1 MCGGTRGDVQP
12 YVALADHLA
21 GRGHEVLI
29 ATHEP
34 FRQMAEARGLEFFG
48 LPGDPRQEI
57 QTERGRQLVAS
68 QRASLRFVRQLSEL
82 IEPWLETLLQRIL
95 PLCEAADLVVY
106 SPLAF
111 LAWHA
116 AAATGTETVLAA
128 LQPYAPTR
136 EFPTVVLGGRSLG
149 RTLNLASHYVAEG
162 LAWWSVRRTVER
174 LRVEAL
180 GLAPL
185 GWRGSGPHLRAQGEP
200 HLFGYSRHLV
210 AKPADWGPAHHVT
223 GYWFLEPAERLA
235 ADLEDFISSG
245 EPPVYVGFGSM
256 STADASRTAEI
267 VVEATRRAGLRAV
280 MSRGWGGLSPG
291 ELDDRVFV
299 VDETPH
305 GLLFPKMSAVVHHG
319 GAGTTGAAL
328 RAGVP
333 QVVVPFLADQAFWGS
348 RVASVGAGPSPIPQ
362 RRLSVETLELAL
374 REVTGDASYRGAAAA
389 IGTLVRNEDGLGAA
403 AAVIESTM
411 G

>member
-1 MCGGTRGDVQP
+1 
-12 YVALADHLA
+12 
-21 GRGHEVLI
+21 
-29 ATHEP
+29 
-34 FRQMAEARGLEFFG
+34 
-48 LPGDPRQEI
+48 
-57 QTERGRQLVAS
+57 
-68 QRASLRFVRQLSEL
+68 
-82 IEPWLETLLQRIL
+82 
-95 PLCEAADLVVY
+95 
-106 SPLAF
+106 
-111 LAWHA
+111 
-116 AAATGTETVLAA
+116 
-128 LQPYAPTR
+128 
-136 EFPTVVLGGRSLG
+136 
-149 RTLNLASHYVAEG
+149 
-162 LAWWSVRRTVER
+162 
-174 LRVEAL
+174 
-180 GLAPL
+180 
-185 GWRGSGPHLRAQGEP
+185 WRGSGPHLRAQGEP

-223 GYWFLEPAERLA
+223 GYWFLEPAEGLA

-245 EPPVYVGFGSM
+245 EPPVYVGFGSGG
-256 STADASRTAEI
+256 TADGWRTAEI

-280 MSRGWGGLSPG
+280 MSRGWGGLSLG

-374 REVTGDASYRGAAAA
+374 REVTGDASYWVAAAPY
-389 IGTLVRNEDGLGAA
+389 GTR
-403 AAVIESTM
+403 
-411 G
+411 